1 MQTFREWAYPC
12 SLIILWIAAAAYTLS
27 LMVDVPRPAQ
37 QPAQPPPAEEVF
49 AS

>member
-12 SLIILWIAAAAYTLS
+12 SLVILWIAAAAYTLS
-27 LMVDVPRPAQ
+27 LMIEVPRPS
-37 QPAQPPPAEEVF
+37 QPVQPTPAEEIS